1 MNGLENE
8 AAMAVETL
16 EGREAA
22 ALAMETSTA
31 PRLDRAG
38 SRQRPVTTRWQLGRL
53 VRVSVEAAC
62 GFIRVPSGELIYF
75 AMQDVVSGGGGLRA
89 GARVRFQ
96 PAGAGIPRALHVQRI

>member
-1 MNGLENE
+1 MNALENE
-8 AAMAVETL
+8 AAVAAETQ
-16 EGREAA
+16 EGRQVA
-22 ALAMETSTA
+22 ALAIESASTRTGA
-31 PRLDRAG
+31 RL
-38 SRQRPVTTRWQLGRL
+38 RPVTARWQLGRL

-89 GARVRFQ
+89 GVRVRFQ

>member
-8 AAMAVETL
+8 AALTAETTTSIPVATPSPL
-16 EGREAA
+16 AA
-22 ALAMETSTA
+22 A
-31 PRLDRAG
+31 PRTGARL
-38 SRQRPVTTRWQLGRL
+38 RPVTARWQLGRL

-89 GARVRFQ
+89 GVRVRFQ